1 MKTKSYLAILAA
13 FSFLLSSRAAEPIPI
28 ASPEAVVNAPEF
40 KNLSDLKWDKIL
52 PDLGADSPE
61 ITHSPCRSKNARDQS
76 AHSHA
81 ESDPRSQA
89 LARRQ

>member
-40 KNLSDLKWDKIL
+40 KNLSDIKWDKIL

-61 ITHSPCRSKNARDQS
+61 ISILQCRSKNTRDQS

-81 ESDPRSQA
+81 ESDPRAQT
-89 LARRQ
+89 LAHGQ